1 MLYTEKAK
9 IPGYD
14 VGAGFLGILVDFL
27 ASSGCLRAWPGPQWA
42 MVGHGG
48 RLVAETDEE
57 ATDERPNHLPALG
70 EPPFGIT
77 WPRFNLPSSTHLDFD
92 PFHRYSTQV

>member
-27 ASSGCLRAWPGPQWA
+27 ASGGRLRAWPGPRWA

-57 ATDERPNHLPALG
+57 ATDERPCHLPAWG
-70 EPPFGIT
+70 QPPFQIT
-77 WPRFNLPSSTHLDFD
+77 WLCFNLQTLDFE
-92 PFHRYSTQV
+92 F